1 MSDTPHVAWLI
12 EAPNPKKGG
21 PRGYVCTI
29 DTDAVFDVHMT
40 TDPSKAL
47 QFTSRAEAQAII
59 DDAAFIHAM
68 GHDKGFTVAEHM
80 FGCGTTSESDTP
92 RVDAARQAYADWKCG
107 ELPINPEHPDG
118 WNFARQLERDLAAAN
133 AKVDYLTLE
142 VDYFKSDATTFR
154 AQRDE
159 LKAKLVA
166 IKRLSLGDLLGD
178 SYDC

>member
-92 RVDAARQAYADWKCG
+92 RVDAAEIKIQIGFKETGTGQVPIAD
-107 ELPINPEHPDG
+107 
-118 WNFARQLERDLAAAN
+118 ALAAAN

-159 LKAKLVA
+159 LKAKLVT